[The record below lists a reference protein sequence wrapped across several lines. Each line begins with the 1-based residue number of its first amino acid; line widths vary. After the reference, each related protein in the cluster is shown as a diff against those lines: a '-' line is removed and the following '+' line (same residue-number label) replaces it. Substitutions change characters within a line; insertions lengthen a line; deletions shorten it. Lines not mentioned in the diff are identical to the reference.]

1 MANPLRTEE
10 DAFRLTL
17 LVAVFALPVIVAA
30 LLFNAP
36 VALGVAGGLAYAG
49 LFVLLRKRRAKAAK
63 DSAVDPTESD
73 EPTEP

>member
-1 MANPLRTEE
+1 MPKSLRSEE
-10 DAFRLTL
+10 EAFRLTL

-30 LLFNAP
+30 LLFNAA

-49 LFVLLRKRRAKAAK
+49 LFVLLRKRRLKAAEG
-63 DSAVDPTESD
+63 SAGESTDPD